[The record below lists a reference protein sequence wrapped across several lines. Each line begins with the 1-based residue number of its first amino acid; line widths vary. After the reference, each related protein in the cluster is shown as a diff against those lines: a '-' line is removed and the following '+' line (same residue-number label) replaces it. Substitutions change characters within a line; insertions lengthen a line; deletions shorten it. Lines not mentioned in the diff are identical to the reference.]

1 MKKHLKN
8 YSNLKLKI
16 LPEQDEGI
24 FGPLLLIFGKKLSR
38 TAHLTDFRERNLQIR
53 NSAPAGV
60 ELDIINL

>member
-24 FGPLLLIFGKKLSR
+24 FGPLLLIFGKNYP
-38 TAHLTDFRERNLQIR
+38 ERRI
-53 NSAPAGV
+53 
-60 ELDIINL
+60 